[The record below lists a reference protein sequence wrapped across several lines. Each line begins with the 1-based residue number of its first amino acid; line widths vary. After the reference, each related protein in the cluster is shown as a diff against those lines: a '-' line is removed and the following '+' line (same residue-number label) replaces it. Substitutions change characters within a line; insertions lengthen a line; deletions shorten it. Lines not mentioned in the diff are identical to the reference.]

1 MMETP
6 RQGWRVIGMVLGM
19 LMLGVLLGRGT
30 PAFAGPVLLLSDS
43 FQHQPVGEYV
53 EYLEDPDKN
62 LSLNEILSPA
72 FQGRFVSTTHPILHL
87 GFTRSAWWLRLT
99 VHNPDSETHELIL
112 DLHNASLAHIE
123 LFQPLAEG
131 GYLRHEAGAQTSEVG
146 GDLAAPAYWFRLHAL
161 PERSNVYYLRVETDL
176 GLNSAIYLGTPAAS
190 AAANNSEGMMFG
202 IGVGIILGLALYNL
216 LLLYGTHRDRSGL
229 FYVLFLFSIT
239 TFLLAE
245 RGVLGVQVMSVP
257 HLQNFFELCSVFLSQ
272 ITATLFAWS
281 FLRASMPAS
290 FSRYALLLAA
300 ALAVLML
307 VALVLPAYY
316 AAQIAAVSS
325 LFTGM
330 ALLLVA
336 VDCVRRGYRP
346 ARYYLAAR
354 IFLAVCIVLSVSALY
369 AIIALPVTINWL
381 VMSAVCFE
389 AVMLA
394 IGLSERL
401 HLMRQESLRE
411 HERVLVAEAEARAK
425 SNFLAQ
431 MSHEI
436 RTPMS
441 GILGMTELLID
452 TPLTPNQREYA
463 NTIHASSNSLLRIL
477 NDILDHAKMEAGKLS
492 VVEEPFDLASLLGEC
507 LDLFKVH
514 AEEKNL
520 ELIAT
525 IDPALPTLV
534 IGDPTRLRQVISNL
548 LRNAIKFTQNGEIEI
563 SLRPGKL
570 GMHLEVRDTGIG
582 IPPEQ
587 MANIFQPYQQGSNNS
602 RPQTGTGLGLSIC
615 KQLVELMGGEIGVSS
630 KLKEGSRFW
639 FDLPLKAQAG
649 NAAPLPQDEPW
660 LRGLRLLVVDDNHT
674 VNRVLQEQA
683 SNWGMKVRTAD
694 NGAEALAQARN
705 AANLGE
711 PFDIIILDHN
721 MPGMSGL
728 QLAARIK
735 EDPII
740 RNDVIVMMLTG
751 INIAPTSTMARNVG
765 IRRVLTKPVTERQM
779 KTAIAEELGHIKRIQ
794 REVPETNHDDTDLLK
809 RLRVLI
815 AEDNHLSQKVIR
827 GMLGKLGV
835 NATVVA
841 NGREVVEEV
850 SRNDYDMVLMDCD
863 MPFMDGY
870 AATQAIREWEKFTGR
885 RSIPILA
892 LTAHILDEHKEK
904 SRLAGMNE
912 HLSKPIELSE
922 LQEALVRWAKSENAG
937 KAETKKA

>member
-1 MMETP
+1 MPMH
-6 RQGWRVIGMVLGM
+6 RQGWRAIRNVLGLVM
-19 LMLGVLLGRGT
+19 LFSLAASR
-30 PAFAGPVLLLSDS
+30 AFAGPVLLLSEHFS
-43 FQHQPVGEYV
+43 YQPVGEYV
-53 EYLEDPDKN
+53 ESLEDPDRN
-62 LSLNEILSPA
+62 LTLQDLLNPA
-72 FQGRFVSTTHPILHL
+72 FQGRFTPANHDILHL
-87 GFTRSAWWLRLT
+87 GVSRSAWWLRVS
-99 VHNPDSETHELIL
+99 VHNPEASTRELIL
-112 DLHNASLAHIE
+112 DLHSASLGSIRLYE
-123 LFQPLAEG
+123 PTVDGSYRL
-131 GYLRHEAGAQTSEVG
+131 HEAGSRTQRVR
-146 GDLAAPAYWFRLHAL
+146 GDLPAAGYWFKLQAPPGRT
-161 PERSNVYYLRVETDL
+161 STYYLRIETELDI
-176 GLNSAIYLGTPAAS
+176 STAIYLGTPADT
-190 AAANNSEGMMFG
+190 AAAASREGTLFG
-202 IGVGIILGLALYNL
+202 IGIGIIFGLALYNL
-216 LLLYGTHRDRSGL
+216 MLLYGTHRDRSGL
-229 FYVLFLFSIT
+229 LYVLFLLSISG
-239 TFLLAE
+239 FLLSE
-245 RGVLGVQVMSVP
+245 RGVIGVQLLP
-257 HLQNFFELCSVFLSQ
+257 IPYLQNFLEVASVFLAQ
-272 ITATLFAWS
+272 ITATIFAAS
-281 FLRASMPAS
+281 FLRSSLSPR
-290 FSRYALLLAA
+290 FLRYIHLYALLIT
-300 ALAVLML
+300 VLML
-307 VALVLPAYY
+307 VALILPGYY
-316 AAQIAAVSS
+316 ATYVAAITSASS
-325 LFTGM
+325 G
-330 ALLLVA
+330 LLLLAAAMVS
-336 VDCVRRGYRP
+336 VRRGYRP

-354 IFLAVCIVLSVSALY
+354 LYLVIVILLSVLALF
-369 AIIALPVTINWL
+369 ALQAMPITINWM

-389 AVMLA
+389 ALMLA
-394 IGLSERL
+394 IGLSERV

-411 HERVLVAEAEARAK
+411 HERSLIADAEARAK
-425 SNFLAQ
+425 NNFLAQ

-441 GILGMTELLID
+441 GILGMTELLLD
-452 TPLTPNQREYA
+452 TSLAPNQREYA

-492 VVEEPFDLASLLGEC
+492 VVEEPFDLAALLGEC
-507 LDLFKVH
+507 LDIFKMP

-525 IDPALPTLV
+525 IEPALPTQV
-534 IGDPTRLRQVISNL
+534 VGDPTRLRQVISNL
-548 LRNAIKFTQNGEIEI
+548 LRNAIKFTQHGEIEI
-563 SLRPGKL
+563 SLRPGRL
-570 GMHLEVRDTGIG
+570 GLHVEIRDTGIG
-582 IPPEQ
+582 IPPDQ
-587 MANIFQPYQQGSNNS
+587 LAQVFQPHHQGSNNT

-615 KQLVELMGGEIGVSS
+615 KQLVELMGGEIGVDS
-630 KLKEGSRFW
+630 KVKEGSIFW
-639 FDLPLKAQAG
+639 FELPLKAQAG

-660 LRGLRLLVVDDNHT
+660 LRGLRLLVVDDNLT
-674 VNRVLQEQA
+674 VNRVIHEQA

-694 NGAEALAQARN
+694 NGAEALALARN

-711 PFDIIILDHN
+711 PFDIILLDHN

-765 IRRVLTKPVTERQM
+765 IRRVLTKPVTERQL
-779 KTAIAEELGHIKRIQ
+779 KTAISEELGHIKRIQ
-794 REVPETNHDDTDLLK
+794 REAPADVPGNSDLL
-809 RLRVLI
+809 RQMRVLI

-827 GMLGKLGV
+827 GMLSKLGV

-922 LQEALVRWAKSENAG
+922 LQEALLRWV
-937 KAETKKA
+937 KAESDNKKTP

>member
-1 MMETP
+1 MMGTP
-6 RQGWRVIGMVLGM
+6 CQGWRVIGKVLA
-19 LMLGVLLGRGT
+19 LLLCSLLAPR
-30 PAFAGPVLLLSDS
+30 AIAGPVLLLSES
-43 FQHQPVGEYV
+43 FQHKAIGEYV

-62 LSLNEILSPA
+62 LSLSELRSPA
-72 FQGRFVSTTHPILHL
+72 FQGRFTASSNPILHL
-87 GFTRSAWWLRLT
+87 GFTRSAWWLRIA
-99 VHNPDSETHELIL
+99 VHNPATLPRELIL
-112 DLHNASLAHIE
+112 DLHNASLTHIK
-123 LFQPLAEG
+123 LFEPQADGSYGEQARANSG
-131 GYLRHEAGAQTSEVG
+131 QA
-146 GDLAAPAYWFRLHAL
+146 DLAAPGYWFHLQAA
-161 PERSNVYYLRVETDL
+161 PEQTSVYYLRVETDL
-176 GLNSAIYLGTPAAS
+176 GLTSAITLGTPSATAS
-190 AAANNSEGMMFG
+190 ASTAEGTIFG

-216 LLLYGTHRDRSGL
+216 MLLHSSYRDRSGL
-229 FYVLFLFSIT
+229 YYVLFLFSIVF
-239 TFLLAE
+239 FLLAE
-245 RGVLGVQVMSVP
+245 RGVLGVQRLDTP
-257 HLQNFFELCSVFLSQ
+257 NLQNFLELSAIFLAQ
-272 ITATLFAWS
+272 ITATLLAGS
-281 FLRASMPAS
+281 FLRTGMPAG
-290 FSRYALLLAA
+290 FLRLTHVMAAGIALIMLLS
-300 ALAVLML
+300 LMMPAWYTVHIATL
-307 VALVLPAYY
+307 TALVTSISLLIVA
-316 AAQIAAVSS
+316 IVS
-325 LFTGM
+325 
-330 ALLLVA
+330 
-336 VDCVRRGYRP
+336 VRRGYHP
-346 ARYYLAAR
+346 ALYYLIAR
-354 IFLAVCIVLSVSALY
+354 VVVVLAILLSNLSL
-369 AIIALPVTINWL
+369 IAELPLPVSVNQLIM
-381 VMSAVCFE
+381 MSICFE

-394 IGLSERL
+394 LGLTERQ
-401 HLMRQESLRE
+401 HLMRQQSLRE
-411 HERVLVAEAEARAK
+411 HEGGLVAEAEARAK
-425 SNFLAQ
+425 NTFLAQ

-441 GILGMTELLID
+441 GILGMTELLMD
-452 TPLTPNQREYA
+452 TPLTPNQREYTS
-463 NTIHASSNSLLRIL
+463 TIYASSNSLLRVL
-477 NDILDHAKMEAGKLS
+477 NDILDHSKMEAGKLA
-492 VVEEPFDLASLLGEC
+492 VVEEPFDLASLLSEC

-525 IDPALPTLV
+525 IDPALPTKV
-534 IGDPTRLRQVISNL
+534 VGDPTRLRQVISNL
-548 LRNAIKFTQNGEIEI
+548 LRNAIKFTQSGEIEI
-563 SLRPGKL
+563 SLRPGRRGL
-570 GMHLEVRDTGIG
+570 HLEVRDTGIG

-587 MANIFQPYQQGSNNS
+587 LAQIFLAHQQGSNNIRS
-602 RPQTGTGLGLSIC
+602 QTGTGLGLSIC
-615 KQLVELMGGEIGVSS
+615 KQLVQLMGGEIGAES
-630 KLKEGSRFW
+630 KLREGSRFW
-639 FDLPLKAQAG
+639 FDLPLRAQSDG
-649 NAAPLPQDEPW
+649 QAPLPQDEPW

-674 VNRVLQEQA
+674 VNRVIQEQA
-683 SNWGMKVRTAD
+683 TNWGLQVRTVD
-694 NGAEALAQARN
+694 NGAEALAMARN

-711 PFDIIILDHN
+711 PYDIILVDHN

-765 IRRVLTKPVTERQM
+765 IRRVLTKPVTERNL
-779 KTAIAEELGHIKRIQ
+779 KTAIAEELGHIKRIKAAA
-794 REVPETNHDDTDLLK
+794 PEPDSRNNELLK

-922 LQEALVRWAKSENAG
+922 LQEALLRWARTDR
-937 KAETKKA
+937 ETTQD